1 MEAIA
6 SFFRFD
12 ERRTTFGT
20 EVRAGLTTFMVMAY
34 IIFVNPTILAGG
46 PLAPVDQGGTGLGP
60 PFLAVAVGTALAA
73 GILTIAMGLATNY
86 PFALAAGLGLNA
98 VVAFE
103 LILGRGLAW
112 QDAMAV
118 IVWEG
123 IIITVLV
130 LTGLREAVMN
140 AIPLNLKRAIAVG
153 IGLFILFIG
162 LFNGGF
168 VVDTLFAEPGQG
180 PPVLPGNIVNV
191 ATLTF
196 VIGLG
201 IALALMARRVRGA
214 LLLTIILT
222 TIVAIVLNYI
232 VGPANSGFLPNTA
245 VLPTTLEGYFFNFS
259 LTNFETIFQ
268 PLLPEHLFGVW
279 TNYSVLIIAMVV
291 FTLMMADFFDTM
303 GTVIGVGEQAG
314 FVDERGRLP
323 GIRNVLLVDSL
334 GAVTGGA
341 FGVSSNTTYIESAAG
356 VAEGGRTGLTSVV
369 VGVLFLVAILFAPI
383 AGIVPAQATAPVLVV
398 VGFLMFTIAR
408 EFDWGEEPARAAGP
422 AAGEE
427 HAQRVPE
434 PDTVTESRID
444 VVLPVLAT
452 LIVMPLTFTI
462 TTGIAAGFVTYIFL
476 KLVTGRAREVHP
488 LMWVV
493 GIAFV
498 IFFAVPW
505 IEQLIAPPAE

>member
-6 SFFRFD
+6 SYFRFG
-12 ERRTTFGT
+12 ERGTTFGT
-20 EVRAGLTTFMVMAY
+20 EIRAGLTTFMVMAY
-34 IIFVNPTILAGG
+34 IIFVNPDILSNAT
-46 PLAPVDQGGTGLGP
+46 QGQGP
-60 PFLAVAVGTALAA
+60 PFIPVAVATALVA

-140 AIPLNLKRAIAVG
+140 AIPLSLKRAIAVG

-162 LFNGGF
+162 LVNGGF
-168 VVDTLFAEPGQG
+168 VAATPGG
-180 PPVLPGNIVNV
+180 VPPVQPGGITNV

-196 VIGLG
+196 VIGLAL
-201 IALALMARRVRGA
+201 ALALMALKVRGA
-214 LLLTIILT
+214 LLISIILT
-222 TIVAIVLNYI
+222 TIIAIVLKAV
-232 VGPANSGFLPNTA
+232 VGAEQSGFLPTAA
-245 VLPTTLEGYFFNFS
+245 VLPQQYFFDFS
-259 LTNFETIFQ
+259 LDNFQTIFQ

-279 TNYSVLIIAMVV
+279 TNYNVLIIALVV

-314 FVDERGRLP
+314 FVDKAGRLP
-323 GIRNVLLVDSL
+323 GIRNVLLVDSI
-334 GAVTGGA
+334 GAATGGA

-356 VAEGGRTGLTSVV
+356 VSEGGRTGLTAVV
-369 VGVLFLVAILFAPI
+369 VGVLLLLAILIAPI
-383 AGIVPAQATAPVLVV
+383 AAIVPSQATAPVLVV
-398 VGFLMFTIAR
+398 VGFLMFSIAR
-408 EFDWGEEPARAAGP
+408 EFEWG
-422 AAGEE
+422 
-427 HAQRVPE
+427 
-434 PDTVTESRID
+434 DID
-444 VVLPVLAT
+444 EMFPVLT
-452 LIVMPLTFTI
+452 TMIVMPLTFRI
-462 TTGIAAGFVTYIFL
+462 TDGIAAGFVVYLFL
-476 KLVTGRAREVHP
+476 KIVRGKWREIHP
-488 LMWVV
+488 LFWLVAV
-493 GIAFV
+493 AFI

-505 IEQLIAPPAE
+505 LQILIAPPAG

>member
-1 MEAIA
+1 VTADTAPAPREGGLAG
-6 SFFRFD
+6 FFKFR
-12 ERRTTFGT
+12 ERGTSTAT

-34 IIFVNPTILAGG
+34 IIFVNPTILSSG
-46 PLAPVDQGGTGLGP
+46 PLAEAGP
-60 PFLAVAVGTALAA
+60 PFLAVAVATALAA

-86 PFALAAGLGLNA
+86 PFAMAAGLGLNA

-123 IIITVLV
+123 IIITILV

-162 LFNGGF
+162 LVNGGF
-168 VVDTLFAEPGQG
+168 VTVGPGV
-180 PPVLPGNIVNV
+180 PPVQPGDIVNV

-196 VIGLG
+196 VLGLG

-214 LLLTIILT
+214 LLLTIVLT
-222 TIVAIVLNYI
+222 TIIAIVLNAI
-232 VGPANSGFLPNTA
+232 VGPEASGFLAGTA
-245 VLPTTLEGYFFNFS
+245 ALPGSIDGYIFNFQ
-259 LTNFETIFQ
+259 LENFQTILQ
-268 PLLPEHLFGVW
+268 PLMPEHLFGVW
-279 TNYSVLIIAMVV
+279 TNYNFLIIALVV

-303 GTVIGVGEQAG
+303 GTVVGVGEQAG
-314 FVDERGRLP
+314 FVDARGRLP

-356 VAEGGRTGLTSVV
+356 VAEGGRTGLTAVV
-369 VGVLFLVAILFAPI
+369 TGILFIVAILFAPI

-408 EFDWGEEPARAAGP
+408 EFDWGGEPVPSASGP
-422 AAGEE
+422 AEGEQ
-427 HAQRVPE
+427 HDLRTPE
-434 PDTVTESRID
+434 PDVRSEPRID
-444 VVLPVLAT
+444 VIFPVLAT

-462 TTGIAAGFVTYIFL
+462 TDGIAAGFVTYVFL
-476 KLVTGRAREVHP
+476 KLVSGRAREVHP
-488 LMWVV
+488 LMWAVS
-493 GIAFV
+493 IAFAL
-498 IFFAVPW
+498 FFAVPW
-505 IEQLIAPPAE
+505 IETFIG

>member
-1 MEAIA
+1 MEALA
-6 SFFRFD
+6 SFFRFG
-12 ERRTTFGT
+12 ERGTTLGT
-20 EVRAGLTTFMVMAY
+20 EVRAGVTTFMVMAY
-34 IIFVNPTILAGG
+34 IIFVNPTILSSG
-46 PLAPVDQGGTGLGP
+46 PLADAGP
-60 PFLAVAVGTALAA
+60 PFLAVAVATALAA

-162 LFNGGF
+162 LVNGGF
-168 VVDTLFAEPGQG
+168 VTRNPDAPV
-180 PPVLPGNIVNV
+180 PPVLPGAIVNV

-222 TIVAIVLNYI
+222 TIIAIALNYV
-232 VGPANSGFLPNTA
+232 VGPANSGFLANTA
-245 VLPTTLEGYFFNFS
+245 ILPGSIDGYLFNFS
-259 LTNFETIFQ
+259 LDNFQTIFQ

-279 TNYSVLIIAMVV
+279 TNYNVLIIALVV

-303 GTVIGVGEQAG
+303 GTVVGVGEQAG
-314 FVDERGRLP
+314 FIDQQGRLP

-369 VGVLFLVAILFAPI
+369 VGVLFIVAILFAPI

-408 EFDWGEEPARAAGP
+408 DFDWATEPRATTGP

-427 HAQRVPE
+427 HDRRAPE
-434 PDTVTESRID
+434 PTTSTESRID
-444 VVLPVLAT
+444 VVFPVLAT
-452 LIVMPLTFTI
+452 LIVMPLTFRI
-462 TTGIAAGFVTYIFL
+462 TDGIAAGFVTYIFL
-476 KLVTGRAREVHP
+476 KAVTGRAREVHP

-493 GIAFV
+493 GLAFV
-498 IFFAVPW
+498 LFFAVPW
-505 IEQLIAPPAE
+505 IEALIG